1 MSDKSTEKTSEQIY
15 KGNKKKAK
23 LFKTLSVISFYVFL
37 VLTFIFLGFMLRNS
51 IGNIT
56 DILHKLDGNI
66 YTGEEI
72 IANYNELAAR
82 WGEWEIIGASVR
94 YIDIGNALFSGL
106 MITYS
111 TLAIVSICLA
121 LILGKMIFPLLKKYY
136 ENTNEEMVDLATL
149 KSASQIDELTK
160 KKKEWF

>member
-1 MSDKSTEKTSEQIY
+1 MEKSSEQIY

-23 LFKTLSVISFYVFL
+23 LFKTLSIVSFYSFL
-37 VLTFIFLGFMLRNS
+37 VLTFIFLTFMVRNS

-56 DILHKLDGNI
+56 EILHELDSDI
-66 YTGEEI
+66 HTGEEI
-72 IANYNELAAR
+72 IANYKILAER
-82 WGEWEIIGASVR
+82 WGEWEIVGASVR

-106 MITYS
+106 MIIYS
-111 TLAIVSICLA
+111 TLSMVSISLA
-121 LILGKMIFPLLKKYY
+121 LILGKIIFPLLKKYY

-149 KSASQIDELTK
+149 KSASQIEELTK